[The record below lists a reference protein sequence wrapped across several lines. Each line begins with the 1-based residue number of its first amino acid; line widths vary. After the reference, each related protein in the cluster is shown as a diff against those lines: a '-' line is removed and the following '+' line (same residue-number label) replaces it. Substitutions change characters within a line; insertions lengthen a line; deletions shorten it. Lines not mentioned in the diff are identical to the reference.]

1 MDELFKAEHMAT
13 KIALA
18 KTGRMN
24 YTVALPEITPFT
36 IGQLLFFFEVQTAF
50 AGGLF
55 EVNPFD
61 QPGVEEEK
69 NLTYGIMGKKGYE
82 KNTAKIKDRPK
93 RRDKQYIIG

>member
-1 MDELFKAEHMAT
+1 MAT
-13 KIALA
+13 KIAMA

-24 YTVALPEITPFT
+24 YTITLPEITPFT

-61 QPGVEEEK
+61 QPGVEDGK
-69 NLTYGIMGKKGYE
+69 NLAYGIMGKKGYDKTTTE
-82 KNTAKIKDRPK
+82 IKDYFK